1 MLPQFGSEHRLTSK
15 QASMLVLNVLPLL
28 LILLQE
34 CLCTSKLVTILDNQD
49 DTSGIKECQHR
60 DLGMCFY
67 QGSKVFCC
75 SKLIS
80 ITVSCQRVDV
90 NLDALGER
98 EVIFPQGKVMTLHQ
112 TLDTG
117 FEYEVGVQLDIHDR
131 KIFL

>member
-1 MLPQFGSEHRLTSK
+1 
-15 QASMLVLNVLPLL
+15 MLVLNVLPLL

-34 CLCTSKLVTILDNQD
+34 CLCTSELVTILDNQD

-80 ITVSCQRVDV
+80 ITVSCQKVDV

-98 EVIFPQGKVMTLHQ
+98 DVVFPQGKVMTLHQ

-117 FEYEVGVQLDIHDR
+117 FEYEVGVQFSICDKNL
-131 KIFL
+131 FLEN